1 MAIERRVLSLSLSP
15 KNPKAARLLELLDQQ
30 QIEAG
35 QFSETITNWLVEYLE
50 GRSRSVDAE
59 PSDDVD
65 DALDDLL
72 DNL

>member
-15 KNPKAARLLELLDQQ
+15 KNPKAARLMELLDQQ

-50 GRSRSVDAE
+50 GRSRSVDTE
-59 PSDDVD
+59 SSDDID